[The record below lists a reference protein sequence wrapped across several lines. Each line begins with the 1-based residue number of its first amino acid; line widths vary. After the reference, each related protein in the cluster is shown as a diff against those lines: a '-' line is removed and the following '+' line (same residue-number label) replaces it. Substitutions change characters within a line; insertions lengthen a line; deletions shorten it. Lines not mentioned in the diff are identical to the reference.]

1 MPTIFDVAEAAGV
14 SIASV
19 SLVLNDPETPRVGK
33 ARRKEIIRL
42 ANQLGYKPN
51 LLAKGLR
58 DQGTGIVGMVVP
70 MRDAIFFN
78 PFITEFLSGIQTFLV
93 ENHYHLMIYSHDSKR
108 GKITHSELIQ
118 SKATDGMIVI
128 NTRLSTK
135 ADIQGT
141 IKELDAA
148 RVPFVM
154 INSYCGGQ
162 INYVGMD
169 YEQIGHDVGEYL
181 CQRGHQ
187 RIAFIGGAQ
196 ASPASP
202 PMLAGFRRAIEAR
215 GVALPDR
222 FVAFSEYDSESVRK
236 ITRRLLKLKHRPTAI
251 YCTSDQLVPDIYSVS
266 KEEKMKIPR
275 DLAIVGRG
283 DVNFAALI
291 TPTLTTVR
299 LPLFEIG
306 QQAAELLVKSLRR
319 PGAEPR
325 KILLPSHLVP
335 RESA

>member
-1 MPTIFDVAEAAGV
+1 MPTIFDVAKAAGV

-19 SLVLNDPETPRVGK
+19 SLVLNDPDTPRVSK
-33 ARRKEIIRL
+33 TRRREIIQI
-42 ANQLGYKPN
+42 AKQLGYKPN

-78 PFITEFLSGIQTFLV
+78 PFITEFLSGIQTCLV
-93 ENHYHLMIYSHDSKR
+93 AHHYHLMIYSHDSKR

-135 ADIQGT
+135 ADIQAT

-154 INSYCGGQ
+154 INSYCGGN

-169 YEQIGHDVGEYL
+169 YEQIGHDVGAYL
-181 CQRGHQ
+181 CRRGHQ
-187 RIAFIGGAQ
+187 KIAFIGGAQ

-202 PMLAGFRRAIEAR
+202 PMLAGFSRALSSQR
-215 GVALPDR
+215 VALPNR
-222 FVAFSEYDSESVRK
+222 FVAYGEYDSETMRK
-236 ITRRLLKLKHRPTAI
+236 ITRRLLKLKDRPTAL
-251 YCTSDQLVPDIYSVS
+251 YCTSDQMVPDIYAVA
-266 KEEKMKIPR
+266 KEAKLKVPQ
-275 DLAIVGRG
+275 DVAVVGRG
-283 DVNFAALI
+283 DVNFAALL

-306 QQAAELLVKSLRR
+306 HRAAELLIRSLHQ
-319 PGAEPR
+319 PDAAPQQ
-325 KILLPSHLVP
+325 ILLPSQLIA